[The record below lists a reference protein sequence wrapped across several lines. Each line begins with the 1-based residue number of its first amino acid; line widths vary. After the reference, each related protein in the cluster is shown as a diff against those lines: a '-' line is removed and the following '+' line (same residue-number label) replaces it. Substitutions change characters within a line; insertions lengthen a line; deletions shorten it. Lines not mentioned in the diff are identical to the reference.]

1 MKLFDDD
8 FLVIDSITV
17 VDSDNTVNIIYKE
30 SIITEYFW
38 NRCFV
43 AKQNFSRFSKVIFQ
57 YYKKRFKKGKRR

>member
-30 SIITEYFW
+30 SIITEYF
-38 NRCFV
+38 
-43 AKQNFSRFSKVIFQ
+43 
-57 YYKKRFKKGKRR
+57 